1 MSMVYLYVCT
11 CKCYMAGS
19 VSSQE
24 NGVHCDWH
32 YLARSGL
39 PAVSQKKIVFIF
51 HMITSLLIKIV
62 RSRWLDI
69 GLILVLVLW
78 ILTQAWFINIAKKNL
93 AKIQP

>member
-32 YLARSGL
+32 YLAHSGL
-39 PAVSQKKIVFIF
+39 LAVSQ
-51 HMITSLLIKIV
+51 MITSLLIKIV